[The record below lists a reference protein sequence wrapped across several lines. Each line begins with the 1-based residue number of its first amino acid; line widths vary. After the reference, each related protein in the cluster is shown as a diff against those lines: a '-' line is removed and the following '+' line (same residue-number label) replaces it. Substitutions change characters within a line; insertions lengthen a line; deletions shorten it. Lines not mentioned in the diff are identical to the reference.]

1 MQSSPLN
8 FDKASRSISP
18 LMFHNSQFRGFVD
31 MSLFVARRLGV
42 VAIVAFAVGACSPQ
56 SSIAAG
62 TAGDTQPAPIA
73 VPAQPPSS
81 PQPVGMLNGRVLPD
95 FATLVEQVGPAV
107 VNVSVVEKS
116 RRVRNQSS
124 DDSES
129 QEDPFQEFFKRFG
142 IPQPDQGGGN
152 QGGGSRRFETPPRQ
166 GEGSGFIV
174 SPDGYILTNAHV
186 VADADEVT
194 VRMTDRR
201 EYPAKVIGV
210 DRRTDVAVIKIE
222 GKQLP
227 VVKLGDP
234 SKLRPGEWVL
244 AIGSPFTFE
253 NSVTAGIVSATGRAM
268 PGEDLVPFI
277 QTDVAVNPGNSGG
290 PLFNLNGEVVGIN
303 SQIYSRSGGYM
314 GLSFA
319 IPIDVA
325 NNVRQQ
331 LVSNGKV
338 TRGRIGVQIQEVNAQ
353 FADAFGLD
361 RPRGA
366 LVGQVIENGPAAK
379 AGVKTGDVILS
390 VDGKVVERSAALP
403 GVISSIKPGNDAKVE
418 VWRDH
423 ASKFLNVKVEE
434 FQEETQKVVNRDVE
448 EPAKA
453 DKLGLSVRPLGA
465 DERKSAE
472 TEGYLLVEDVTGP
485 AAQAGVRPGDVIL
498 GVNGKPVKSLAELK
512 NATGS
517 GSKTV
522 AILLER
528 EGAQLFLPIRI
539 S

>member
-1 MQSSPLN
+1 MVSRLLN
-8 FDKASRSISP
+8 FANPARSTSTTF
-18 LMFHNSQFRGFVD
+18 LSSQNRGFAD
-31 MSLFVARRLGV
+31 MSLFVARRLGA

-56 SSIAAG
+56 SSIAAAQAESPE
-62 TAGDTQPAPIA
+62 TSVAAPAA
-73 VPAQPPSS
+73 VPSS
-81 PQPVGMLNGRVLPD
+81 PQPVGTLNGRVLPD

-107 VNVSVVEKS
+107 VNVSVLEKAH
-116 RRVRNQSS
+116 RTNRQSS
-124 DDSES
+124 EDADD
-129 QEDPFQEFFKRFG
+129 PVQEFFRRFG
-142 IPQPDQGGGN
+142 MPNGPQGRG
-152 QGGGSRRFETPPRQ
+152 FESQPRQ

-174 SPDGYILTNAHV
+174 SADGYILTNAHV

-194 VRMTDRR
+194 VRTTDRR
-201 EYPAKVIGV
+201 EYVAKVVGL
-210 DRRTDVAVIKIE
+210 DKRTDVAVLKIE
-222 GKQLP
+222 GKNLP
-227 VVKLGDP
+227 VVRLGDP
-234 SKLRPGEWVL
+234 SKLRAGEWVL

-253 NSVTAGIVSATGRAM
+253 NSVTAGIVSATGRSM

-331 LVSNGKV
+331 LVSSGKV

-366 LVGQVIENGPAAK
+366 LVGEVIEGGPAEK
-379 AGVKTGDVILS
+379 GGVKSGDVILS
-390 VDGKVVERSAALP
+390 VNGKDVERSAQLP
-403 GVISSIKPGNDAKVE
+403 GVISAIKPGDTAKVE
-418 VWRDH
+418 VWRDG
-423 ASKFLNVKVEE
+423 SPKTLSVKVEE
-434 FQEETQKVVNRDVE
+434 FQEETQKVANRDVDV
-448 EPAKA
+448 PAKA

-465 DERKSAE
+465 DERKSAD
-472 TEGYLLVEDVTGP
+472 TEGYLLVEDVKGP

-498 GVNGKPVKSLAELK
+498 GVNGKEVKSIAELK
-512 NATGS
+512 NATAS

-528 EGAQLFLPIRI
+528 EGARLFLPIRI

>member
-1 MQSSPLN
+1 
-8 FDKASRSISP
+8 
-18 LMFHNSQFRGFVD
+18 
-31 MSLFVARRLGV
+31 MSLFVAKRLAG

-56 SSIAAG
+56 SSVAA
-62 TAGDTQPAPIA
+62 AATQSDQPTPVAA
-73 VPAQPPSS
+73 PAQPPSS

-107 VNVSVVEKS
+107 VNVSVMEKA
-116 RRVRNQSS
+116 RVAKRSS
-124 DDSES
+124 EDADD
-129 QEDPFQEFFKRFG
+129 PVQEFFRRFG
-142 IPQPDQGGGN
+142 MPNGPQGRDGRDGRG
-152 QGGGSRRFETPPRQ
+152 FESQPRQ

-174 SPDGYILTNAHV
+174 SADGYILTNAHV

-194 VRMTDRR
+194 VRTTDRR
-201 EYPAKVIGV
+201 EYSAKVVGL
-210 DRRTDVAVIKIE
+210 DKRTDVAVIKIE
-222 GKQLP
+222 GKDLP
-227 VVKLGDP
+227 VVRLGDP

-253 NSVTAGIVSATGRAM
+253 NSVTAGIVSATGRSM

-338 TRGRIGVQIQEVNAQ
+338 TRGRIGVQIQDVNAQ

-366 LVGQVIENGPAAK
+366 LVGQVIEGGPAEK

-390 VDGKVVERSAALP
+390 VNGKTVERSTALP
-403 GVISSIKPGNDAKVE
+403 GVISAIKPGDSAKVE
-418 VWRDH
+418 VWREG
-423 ASKFLNVKVEE
+423 ASKILSVKVEE
-434 FQEETQKVVNRDVE
+434 FQEETQKVANRDVE

-465 DERKSAE
+465 DERKSAD

-498 GVNGKPVKSLAELK
+498 GVNGKPVKSLSELK
-512 NATGS
+512 SATS
-517 GSKTV
+517 DASKKV
-522 AILLER
+522 MAILL
-528 EGAQLFLPIRI
+528 
-539 S
+539 

>member
-1 MQSSPLN
+1 MVSNPLN
-8 FDKASRSISP
+8 LAKSSRSISASP
-18 LMFHNSQFRGFVD
+18 FPISQNRGFAD
-31 MSLFVARRLGV
+31 MTLFVARRLGV
-42 VAIVAFAVGACSPQ
+42 VAAVAIAVGACSPQ
-56 SSIAAG
+56 SSVAA
-62 TAGDTQPAPIA
+62 DSQPAPA
-73 VPAQPPSS
+73 AAPSQAPSS
-81 PQPVGMLNGRVLPD
+81 PQPVGTLNGRELPD

-107 VNVSVVEKS
+107 VNVSVVEKA
-116 RRVRNQSS
+116 RRARRNSS
-124 DDSES
+124 ENDA
-129 QEDPFQEFFKRFG
+129 EDPVQEFFRRFG
-142 IPQPDQGGGN
+142 MPNGPQGRGFDPQ
-152 QGGGSRRFETPPRQ
+152 PRQ

-174 SPDGYILTNAHV
+174 SADGYILTNAHV
-186 VADADEVT
+186 VADADDVT
-194 VRMTDRR
+194 VRTTDRR
-201 EYPAKVIGV
+201 EYPAKVVGL
-210 DRRTDVAVIKIE
+210 DRRTDVAVLKIE
-222 GKQLP
+222 GKDLP

-338 TRGRIGVQIQEVNAQ
+338 TRGRIGVQIQEVTAQ
-353 FADAFGLD
+353 MAEAFGVD

-366 LVGQVIENGPAAK
+366 LVGQVIEGGPAEK
-379 AGVKTGDVILS
+379 AGIKTGDVILS
-390 VDGKVVERSAALP
+390 VDGRVVERSAQLP
-403 GVISSIKPGNDAKVE
+403 GVISAIKPGDTANVE
-418 VWRDH
+418 VWRDGG
-423 ASKFLNVKVEE
+423 SKKLAVRVEE
-434 FQEETQKVVNRDVE
+434 FQEETQRVSNREVE

-453 DKLGLSVRPLGA
+453 DKLGLSVRPLAA

-472 TEGYLLVEDVTGP
+472 TEGYLLVEDVTGA

-498 GVNGKPVKSLAELK
+498 GINGKAVKSLAELK
-512 NATGS
+512 NATTNS
-517 GSKTV
+517 SKTV

-528 EGAQLFLPIRI
+528 EGTQIFVPIRV

>member
-1 MQSSPLN
+1 
-8 FDKASRSISP
+8 
-18 LMFHNSQFRGFVD
+18 
-31 MSLFVARRLGV
+31 MSLFVAKRLAG

-56 SSIAAG
+56 SSVAA
-62 TAGDTQPAPIA
+62 AAAQADQPTPVAT
-73 VPAQPPSS
+73 PAQPPSS
-81 PQPVGMLNGRVLPD
+81 PQPVGVLNGRVLPD

-107 VNVSVVEKS
+107 VNVSVVERS
-116 RRVRNQSS
+116 RVVKKGAEDA
-124 DDSES
+124 DD
-129 QEDPFQEFFKRFG
+129 PVQEFFRRFG
-142 IPQPDQGGGN
+142 MPNGPQGRG
-152 QGGGSRRFETPPRQ
+152 FESQPRQ

-174 SPDGYILTNAHV
+174 SADGYILTNAHV

-194 VRMTDRR
+194 VRTTDRR
-201 EYPAKVIGV
+201 EYAAKVVGL
-210 DRRTDVAVIKIE
+210 DKRTDVAVIKIE
-222 GKQLP
+222 GHDLP
-227 VVKLGDP
+227 VVRLGDP

-253 NSVTAGIVSATGRAM
+253 NSVTAGIVSATGRSM

-325 NNVRQQ
+325 NNVREQ
-331 LVSNGKV
+331 LVTNGKV

-353 FADAFGLD
+353 FADSFALD

-366 LVGQVIENGPAAK
+366 LVTQVIGGGPAEK
-379 AGVKTGDVILS
+379 SGVKPGDVILS
-390 VDGKVVERSAALP
+390 VNGKTVERSTALP
-403 GVISSIKPGNDAKVE
+403 GVISAIKPGDTAKIE
-418 VWRDH
+418 VWREK
-423 ASKFLNVKVEE
+423 SPKLLNVKVEE
-434 FQEETQKVVNRDVE
+434 FQEETQKVANRDVE

-498 GVNGKPVKSLAELK
+498 GVNGKAVKSIAELK
-512 NATGS
+512 NATTN

-522 AILLER
+522 AILIER

>member
-1 MQSSPLN
+1 
-8 FDKASRSISP
+8 
-18 LMFHNSQFRGFVD
+18 
-31 MSLFVARRLGV
+31 MSLFVARRLGA

-56 SSIAAG
+56 SSVAA
-62 TAGDTQPAPIA
+62 AASEQSQPAPVA
-73 VPAQPPSS
+73 APAQPPSS
-81 PQPVGMLNGRVLPD
+81 PQPVGTLNGRVLPD

-116 RRVRNQSS
+116 KVVKRGNSEES
-124 DDSES
+124 DD
-129 QEDPFQEFFKRFG
+129 PVQEFFRRFG
-142 IPQPDQGGGN
+142 MPNGPQGRG
-152 QGGGSRRFETPPRQ
+152 FESQPRM

-174 SPDGYILTNAHV
+174 SADGYILTNAHV

-194 VRMTDRR
+194 VRTTDRR
-201 EYPAKVIGV
+201 EYTAKVVGV
-210 DRRTDVAVIKIE
+210 DKRTDVAVIKIE
-222 GKQLP
+222 GKNLP
-227 VVKLGDP
+227 VVRLGDP

-253 NSVTAGIVSATGRAM
+253 NSVTAGIVSATGRSM

-331 LVSNGKV
+331 LVSTGKV

-366 LVGQVIENGPAAK
+366 LVGQVIDGGPAEK

-390 VDGKVVERSAALP
+390 VNGKVVERSAALP
-403 GVISSIKPGNDAKVE
+403 GVISAIKPGDSAKVE
-418 VWRDH
+418 VWREG
-423 ASKFLNVKVEE
+423 ASKVLNVKVEE
-434 FQEETQKVVNRDVE
+434 FQEETQKVANREVE

-498 GVNGKPVKSLAELK
+498 GINGKPVKSIAELK
-512 NATGS
+512 NATS
-517 GSKTV
+517 SSSKTV

>member
-1 MQSSPLN
+1 
-8 FDKASRSISP
+8 
-18 LMFHNSQFRGFVD
+18 
-31 MSLFVARRLGV
+31 MSLFVAKRLGLIAAVV
-42 VAIVAFAVGACSPQ
+42 VAAGACSPQ
-56 SSIAAG
+56 SSVAAAQG
-62 TAGDTQPAPIA
+62 QIQQDSQPAPVA
-73 VPAQPPSS
+73 APAQSSSS
-81 PQPVGMLNGRVLPD
+81 PQPVGTLNGRVLPD

-107 VNVSVVEKS
+107 VNVSVTEKVQL
-116 RRVRNQSS
+116 RARQSGGDDS
-124 DDSES
+124 DD
-129 QEDPFQEFFKRFG
+129 PVQEFFRRFG
-142 IPQPDQGGGN
+142 MPQAPQGRGDPQP
-152 QGGGSRRFETPPRQ
+152 RM

-174 SPDGYILTNAHV
+174 SADGYILTNAHV
-186 VADADEVT
+186 VADAEDVM
-194 VRMTDRR
+194 VRTTDRR
-201 EYPAKVIGV
+201 EYSAKVIGL
-210 DRRTDVAVIKIE
+210 DRRTDVAVLKIE

-277 QTDVAVNPGNSGG
+277 QTDVAVNPGNYGG

-338 TRGRIGVQIQEVNAQ
+338 TRGRIGVQIQEVDAQ
-353 FADAFGLD
+353 MADAFSLD

-366 LVGQVIENGPAAK
+366 LVGDVIAGGPAEK

-390 VDGKVVERSAALP
+390 VNGKDVERSTQLP
-403 GVISSIKPGNDAKVE
+403 SVISAIKPGDAANVE
-418 VWRDH
+418 VWRDGKTRTL
-423 ASKFLNVKVEE
+423 AVKVEE
-434 FQEETQKVVNRDVE
+434 FQEETQKVANRDVE

-453 DKLGLSVRPLGA
+453 DKLGLSVRPLA
-465 DERKSAE
+465 AEERKGAE
-472 TEGYLLVEDVTGP
+472 TEGYLLVEDVTG
-485 AAQAGVRPGDVIL
+485 AAAKAGVRPGDVIL

-512 NATGS
+512 SATTS

-528 EGAQLFLPIRI
+528 EGTQIFVPIRV

>member
-1 MQSSPLN
+1 M
-8 FDKASRSISP
+8 SI
-18 LMFHNSQFRGFVD
+18 
-31 MSLFVARRLGV
+31 FVAKRLGLV
-42 VAIVAFAVGACSPQ
+42 AAVAIAVGACSPQ
-56 SSIAAG
+56 SSAAPQAQADSPAVAQAQVP
-62 TAGDTQPAPIA
+62 TAAP
-73 VPAQPPSS
+73 
-81 PQPVGMLNGRVLPD
+81 PVGTLNGRALPD
-95 FATLVEQVGPAV
+95 FANLVEQVGPAV
-107 VNVSVVEKS
+107 VNVGVVEKAH
-116 RRVRNQSS
+116 RNVRGQSS
-124 DDSES
+124 EDQDSD
-129 QEDPFQEFFKRFG
+129 DPFQEFFKRFG
-142 IPQPDQGGGN
+142 IPAPDGGG
-152 QGGGSRRFETPPRQ
+152 RRSYDTPQRQ

-174 SPDGYILTNAHV
+174 SADGYILTNAHV

-210 DRRTDVAVIKIE
+210 DRRTDVAVIKIDA
-222 GKQLP
+222 KNLP
-227 VVKLGDP
+227 VVKIGDP

-253 NSVTAGIVSATGRAM
+253 NSVTAGIVSATGRSM
-268 PGEDLVPFI
+268 PGEDGLVPFI

-314 GLSFA
+314 GISFA

-325 NNVRQQ
+325 NNVRTQ
-331 LVSNGKV
+331 LVSTGKV

-366 LVGQVIENGPAAK
+366 LVGQVIEGGPAEK
-379 AGVKTGDVILS
+379 AGIKTGDVILS
-390 VDGKVVERSAALP
+390 VDGKPVERSTQLP
-403 GVISSIKPGNDAKVE
+403 SVISAIKPGDSAKLE
-418 VWRDH
+418 VWRDR
-423 ASKFLNVKVEE
+423 SVKNVSVKVDE
-434 FQEETQKVVNRDVE
+434 FKEDIQKVSNTRSGGD

-453 DKLGLSVRPLGA
+453 DKLGLSVRPLGEE
-465 DERKSAE
+465 ERKSAD
-472 TEGYLLVEDVTGP
+472 TRGYLLVEDVDGP

-498 GVNGKPVKSLAELK
+498 GVNGKTVKSVAELRS
-512 NATGS
+512 ATTS

-528 EGAQLFLPIRI
+528 DGNQLFLPIRI

>member
-1 MQSSPLN
+1 
-8 FDKASRSISP
+8 
-18 LMFHNSQFRGFVD
+18 
-31 MSLFVARRLGV
+31 MSLTVAKRLSV
-42 VAIVAFAVGACSPQ
+42 IAIASFAVGACSPQ
-56 SSIAAG
+56 SSAAPPST
-62 TAGDTQPAPIA
+62 TAAAAPAVAQVQPAGA
-73 VPAQPPSS
+73 SY
-81 PQPVGMLNGRVLPD
+81 GRMLPD
-95 FATLVEQVGPAV
+95 FAALVEQVGPAV
-107 VNVSVVEKS
+107 VNVSVTEKAH
-116 RRVRNQSS
+116 RVVRGQSS
-124 DDSES
+124 PDDEES
-129 QEDPFQEFFKRFG
+129 EDPLQEFFKRFG
-142 IPQPDQGGGN
+142 VPQGRGQVTPVPRGAE
-152 QGGGSRRFETPPRQ
+152 SPPRQ

-186 VADADEVT
+186 VADADDVT

-201 EYPAKVIGV
+201 EYTAKVIGI
-210 DRRTDVAVIKIE
+210 DKRSDVAVIKIE
-222 GKQLP
+222 GKDLP
-227 VVKLGDP
+227 VVHIGDP
-234 SKLRPGEWVL
+234 AKLRPGEWVV
-244 AIGSPFTFE
+244 AIGSPFNFE
-253 NSVTAGIVSATGRAM
+253 NSVTAGIVSAVGRSM

-325 NNVRQQ
+325 NNVRNQ
-331 LVSNGKV
+331 LVSYGKV

-366 LVGQVIENGPAAK
+366 LVGQVIAGGAASK

-390 VDGKVVERSAALP
+390 VDGKTVERSGYLP
-403 GVISSIKPGNDAKVE
+403 SMISAIKPGDTARLE

-423 ASKFLNVKVEE
+423 TAKTLAVKVDE
-434 FQEETQKVVNRDVE
+434 FQEETQKVANREVE

-498 GVNGKPVKSLAELK
+498 GVNGKTVKSLSELK
-512 NATGS
+512 SATMD

-528 EGAQLFLPIRI
+528 EGVPLFVPIRV